1 MKIINFKTMI
11 VLLLSAA
18 MIVPSIAAQ
27 VRQIGWN
34 DLKVTVEFEDPFAAL
49 TRNQLYDLSTYAR
62 VSAMRE
68 RNPDSV
74 TESMQAE
81 AKEAEQ
87 ALRKA
92 GIDIEG
98 LLARREEIK
107 KLRMKRA
114 HAMDSTL
121 DGVSIRMPGYA
132 LPLEY
137 DGEKVTEFLLVPWVG
152 ACIHTPP
159 PPPNQIVYVALDKG
173 VRLGGRFQPVWV
185 SGKITVRA
193 VSKEL
198 YLVDGSSQIDI
209 GYAIRDAALEDYK
222 HGQ

>member
-18 MIVPSIAAQ
+18 MIVPAIAAQ

-34 DLKVTVEFEDPFAAL
+34 DLKITVEFEDPFTAL
-49 TRNQLYDLSTYAR
+49 TRNQLYDLSIYAR
-62 VSAMRE
+62 ISAMKE

-74 TESMQAE
+74 TASMHAE

-87 ALRKA
+87 ALRKT

-107 KLRMKRA
+107 ELRMKRA

-121 DGVSIRMPGYA
+121 DGVSVRMPGYA

-159 PPPNQIVYVALDKG
+159 PPPNQIVYVALDEG
-173 VRLGGRFQPVWV
+173 VKIGGRFQPVWV
-185 SGKITVRA
+185 TGKIAVGE

-209 GYAIRDAALEDYK
+209 GYAIRGAAIENYK
-222 HGQ
+222 HVE